1 TEFLGHCPASTV
13 AAAMLCTVTEIPG
26 MSCIGISPET
36 EASWCTGLTE
46 EQITSRYQL
55 LQQLAPMTRRKILA
69 SEFLSQHLR
78 QQAQFPQANDIRL
91 MGISE
96 RSDKDS
102 IIFCAQS

>member
-46 EQITSRYQL
+46 EQITSCYQL
-55 LQQLAPMTRRKILA
+55 LQQLAPMATRRKILA
-69 SEFLSQHLR
+69 SELLR
-78 QQAQFPQANDIRL
+78 PTPSSASSIFPSKRHTIN
-91 MGISE
+91 GHFTE
-96 RSDKDS
+96 E
-102 IIFCAQS
+102 